1 MTFKEM
7 AQRVDINLPDVVA
20 DVTAA
25 FDRYETALVNN
36 DVAVLD
42 ELFWNSSHTIRYGA
56 TENLYGYEAIAAF
69 RKSRSAKNLDR
80 VLINTVITTYGQDF
94 ATVNTEFLREELGQ
108 TGRQS
113 QTWMRTHQG
122 WQVVSAH
129 VSLLPHRE

>member
-1 MTFKEM
+1 
-7 AQRVDINLPDVVA
+7 VDINLPDVVA
-20 DVTAA
+20 EVTAA

-42 ELFWNSSHTIRYGA
+42 ELFWGSSHTIRYGV

-80 VLINTVITTYGQDF
+80 VLINTVVTTYGQDF
-94 ATVNTEFLREELGQ
+94 ATVNTEFLRKESGQ

-129 VSLLPHRE
+129 VSLLAGSK